1 MTRLPG
7 YLLTL
12 DAAIALFGGNPTA
25 RTLLD
30 AADQGHALV
39 YIPASVLAE
48 VRATAGEWEP
58 ILMVPGVHVLP
69 LSEQVALALD
79 DVAESLDDRHAAYE
93 ATLLGATVVTAG
105 GQPWWGKGRPVLT
118 I

>member
-1 MTRLPG
+1 MKLPG
-7 YLLTL
+7 FVLTL
-12 DAAIALFGGNPTA
+12 DAALALFNGNT
-25 RTLLD
+25 T
-30 AADQGHALV
+30 AADLLYAADHGHALV
-39 YIPASVLAE
+39 YIPATVLAE
-48 VRATAGEWEP
+48 VRASAGAWAP
-58 ILMVPGVHVLP
+58 ILMFRGVHPLP